1 MTFKESIMTILLIL
15 SLLSGGALW
24 RAWASWRRLL
34 RQLPRRN
41 RDMVLF

>member
-1 MTFKESIMTILLIL
+1 MTVLLIL
-15 SLLSGGALW
+15 SVLTGGALW

-34 RQLPRRN
+34 RMLPRHN

>member
-1 MTFKESIMTILLIL
+1 MTILLIL
-15 SLLSGGALW
+15 SLLFGGAVW

-34 RQLPRRN
+34 QQLPRRN

>member
-1 MTFKESIMTILLIL
+1 MTLLLIL
-15 SLLSGGALW
+15 SLLFGGGAW